1 MKLFRFLAMMLV
13 SNVALS
19 QVMTDSLVKEGK
31 RSLNQMEL
39 EQLIIGNKL
48 KHKKLSSSL
57 QLDMHYRSDSIRVYW
72 TGGPNIGKR
81 FEGWYKI
88 KDGKRCELSGGGG
101 EVCFTLYPHKQENF
115 LLCDSNNRCDWE
127 LTVEKGNPDRIE

>member
-1 MKLFRFLAMMLV
+1 MKLFRFLAIMLF

-39 EQLIIGNKL
+39 EQLIIGNTL

-57 QLDMHYRSDSIRVYW
+57 QLDMHYRSDNIRVYW

-88 KDGKRCELSGGGG
+88 KDGK
-101 EVCFTLYPHKQENF
+101 VCYYF
-115 LLCDSNNRCDWE
+115 
-127 LTVEKGNPDRIE
+127 